1 MKPGV
6 FTQLYVQLVF
16 AVKYRDRMLNDSIR
30 KELFSYMSGTVTNLK
45 HKSIIING
53 VSDHVHVF
61 IGLNPS
67 MSVSDTVWELK
78 RSSSLFINNKKWF
91 KSKFQWQDGYG
102 AFSYSKSQI
111 DNVYK
116 YIENQEQHHKKTTF
130 KEEYIDFLEKFEIE
144 YDSKYLFDFFN

>member
-30 KELFSYMSGTVTNLK
+30 KELFSYMSGTLTNLK

-53 VSDHVHVF
+53 ISDHVHVF
-61 IGLNPS
+61 LGLNPS
-67 MSVSDTVWELK
+67 ISISDTVWELK

-91 KSKFQWQDGYG
+91 QSKFQWQEGYG
-102 AFSYSKSQI
+102 SFSYSKSQI

-116 YIENQEQHHKKTTF
+116 YIENQEQHHKRVTF

>member
-130 KEEYIDFLEKFEIE
+130 KEEYIDFFEKFEIE

>member
-6 FTQLYVQLVF
+6 FTQPYVQLVF
-16 AVKYRDRMLNDSIR
+16 AVKYRDRLLKDDIR
-30 KELFSYMSGTVTNLK
+30 PEIFSYMSSIATNLK

-67 MSVSDTVWELK
+67 LSISETVWELK
-78 RSSSLFINNKKWF
+78 RSSSLFINNKNWF

-102 AFSYSKSQI
+102 AFSYGKSQI

-116 YIENQEQHHKKTTF
+116 YIDNQEKHHKKTTF

-144 YDSKYLFDFFN
+144 NDSKYLFEFFT